1 MTIRRGPFRLPL
13 CRRPFRLPLPLSRG
27 PLRLRLPLPGLLSAV
42 ACAAVVLSGC
52 GSQPSGPQPSG
63 PQPGGARTGTGT
75 ASPRSTGPASPRQ
88 RAVADAA
95 LIMASF
101 PRPPGAVRTGPIAS
115 LAQSDAR
122 PVTPDLASVT
132 RWWRVPGR
140 PQEVLAWIRAHLPP
154 GFTPAGAGVGTRSGS
169 EWWTRVFALPAVP
182 DVLTQRELVV
192 LAVRSRSQSS
202 IRVDAQVV
210 WLPARPVA
218 ELIPPAAR
226 VLTVTPVFGFN
237 PAPRARRLDRAFT
250 VTDPATV
257 ARIAAVVNGLTRFPG
272 GAFSCPAESGG
283 QMRLTFFTRRGGPVV
298 ARLTA
303 EYGGCGVVSV
313 RIDGRDMPGLSEYP
327 RSGPPLQQQV
337 LAIAGVSWPVEPG
350 SAS

>member
-1 MTIRRGPFRLPL
+1 
-13 CRRPFRLPLPLSRG
+13 
-27 PLRLRLPLPGLLSAV
+27 
-42 ACAAVVLSGC
+42 
-52 GSQPSGPQPSG
+52 
-63 PQPGGARTGTGT
+63 
-75 ASPRSTGPASPRQ
+75 
-88 RAVADAA
+88 
-95 LIMASF
+95 MASF

-115 LAQSDAR
+115 LTQPGAR
-122 PVTPDLASVT
+122 PGTPDLASVT

-140 PQEVLAWIRAHLPP
+140 PQEVLAWVGAHLPP
-154 GFTPAGAGVGTRSGS
+154 GFARGRHRRVRVGSAS
-169 EWWTRVFALPAVP
+169 WTGMFALPAVP

-192 LAVRSRSQSS
+192 LAVRSGSQTA

-218 ELIPPAAR
+218 ERVPPAAR

-237 PAPRARRLDRAFT
+237 PAARAERLDRAFT
-250 VTDPATV
+250 VTDPAKV

-283 QMRLTFFTRRGGPVV
+283 QMRLTFSTRPGGPVV

-303 EYGGCGVVSV
+303 QYGGCGVVSV